1 VIENA
6 STSQPPLWPSVGALL
21 IAGWAGGIV
30 ASILWAPL
38 LGASTLGSALSSPG
52 ALTAS
57 WLAPTLAGALVASA
71 VLPRLLPAFCEFELG
86 FRSAFVITLGRSLAG
101 FAASAVISAMLV
113 TRGAPVSSS
122 ATRFLLP
129 EIVSLAVGYQLL
141 KRLAR
146 PVRRLVEPSF
156 AGPSWLE
163 REPATVA
170 QMTDWGHLL
179 AGARAEIAQTLGILA
194 RAEPTDVP
202 GLVAEALTRL
212 ATLAERVER
221 VPPPNP
227 AARGPQLELVA
238 GIRNL
243 QGALVDL
250 AESAWRGDHRHEV
263 SRLHGLDEI
272 EHALGQLDSV
282 R

>member
-1 VIENA
+1 M
-6 STSQPPLWPSVGALL
+6 
-21 IAGWAGGIV
+21 

-38 LGASTLGSALSSPG
+38 LGASALGSVLSSPG

-71 VLPRLLPAFCEFELG
+71 VLPRLLPAFCDFELG

-101 FAASAVISAMLV
+101 FAASAVISTMLV

-122 ATRFLLP
+122 AARFLLP
-129 EIVSLAVGYQLL
+129 EIVSLAAGYQLL

-156 AGPSWLE
+156 AGPRWLE

-170 QMTDWGHLL
+170 QTTDWGHLL

-212 ATLAERVER
+212 ATLADRVER

-250 AESAWRGDHRHEV
+250 AESAWRGDHRREV